1 MALRSLNFTR
11 RSDVRFTNVDE
22 LFAEA
27 NLEREDAD
35 TLMQLARSG
44 NLLRPR
50 GSRQALD
57 GLFDFL
63 QVNAIRPFPVRAYL
77 TFANI
82 VREHIFV
89 PYTLILENRLDE
101 PVQYV
106 WAYEL
111 DTGLVL
117 IDESTYTEPMAAAI
131 LKTDPLLA
139 PCGFMKQY
147 AISVWDRQNQEI
159 GRIPTLTVDYINQV
173 EIKNGTWHACRDV
186 IEIG

>member
-1 MALRSLNFTR
+1 MALRSLHFTR
-11 RSDVRFTNVDE
+11 RSDVQCTDVDE
-22 LFAEA
+22 LFAAA
-27 NLEREDAD
+27 NLDKEEAE
-35 TLMQLARSG
+35 TLMRLARSG

-50 GSRQALD
+50 GSRQSLD
-57 GLFDFL
+57 GLFDVL
-63 QVNAIRPFPVRAYL
+63 QMNNIRPFPVRASL

-82 VREHIFV
+82 VKEFIFV

-111 DTGLVL
+111 DTGLILV
-117 IDESTYTEPMAAAI
+117 DESTYTEPLAAAI

-139 PCGFMKQY
+139 PCGLMKQY
-147 AISVWDRQNQEI
+147 AISVWDRHDQEI

-173 EIKNGTWHACRDV
+173 EIKNGTYRACRDV